1 MDKQAKIKLL
11 MVDDE
16 EEFLV
21 SSSRALSRR
30 GFDVEMAL
38 NGVTALELI
47 DKQKFDIVVLDV
59 KMPDIDGLEVY
70 RQIHAKLPDMPV
82 ILLTGHSSVD
92 DAFQTSKDGI
102 ADYLT
107 KPIDIDKLAEAI
119 NQAVANVK
127 TSKKAKNGVSG
138 LPATDEIIKIMLVDD
153 EKDFLESM
161 KKVLQRRKMEVVTAE
176 SGPEALALLK
186 ENLVDVAVVDIKMQ
200 GMDGLE
206 VLKRIKR
213 NFPSVEVI
221 LLTGHP
227 TVETAMEGIKLGAN
241 EYLKKPPDVD
251 ELSATIR
258 KLYQSRQETLLRQQ
272 KILIE
277 EIRRRYPE

>member
-1 MDKQAKIKLL
+1 MDKEVKVKLL

-30 GFDVEMAL
+30 GFDVDVAL

-47 DKQKFDIVVLDV
+47 DKQEFDVVVLDV
-59 KMPDIDGLEVY
+59 KMPDIDGIEVY
-70 RQIHAKLPDMPV
+70 RQIRAKLPDMPV
-82 ILLTGHSSVD
+82 VLLTGHSSVD
-92 DAFQTSKDGI
+92 DAFQTAKDGI

-107 KPIDIDKLAEAI
+107 KPIDIDKLAEVIHQAI
-119 NQAVANVK
+119 STAEVRIK
-127 TSKKAKNGVSG
+127 EKDRISKS
-138 LPATDEIIKIMLVDD
+138 LEFDEVIRVMLIDD
-153 EKDFLESM
+153 ETDFLESM
-161 KKVLQRRKMEVVTAE
+161 KRVLQRQKMEIVAAE
-176 SGPEALALLK
+176 NGPEALSLLK
-186 ENLVDVAVVDIKMQ
+186 DNLVDVAVVDIKMQ

-206 VLKRIKR
+206 VLKRIKH
-213 NFPSVEVI
+213 NFPSIEVI

-227 TVETAMEGIKLGAN
+227 SVETAIEGIKLGAN

-251 ELSATIR
+251 ELAATIR
-258 KLYQSRQETLLRQQ
+258 KLYQNRQQNILRQQ
-272 KILIE
+272 KKLIE